1 MDNTRENVGYTIR
14 STAPSDELLR
24 GVRLDPQHG
33 SRSTIHTGTTA
44 EREGIH
50 NHVALHLKTEAEHEG
65 LHSLFMCKQ
74 TEIVCSP

>member
-44 EREGIH
+44 RREGIH
-50 NHVALHLKTEAEHEG
+50 HHVALRLKTEAEHEG
-65 LHSLFMCKQ
+65 LHSLFMRKH
-74 TEIVCSP
+74 TKLVGSP